1 MPASSNIGRGTVL
14 VTGSSTGIGEA
25 CALYLDKL
33 GFQVFAGV
41 RRDADAEALR
51 GKATDRL
58 TPVRLDI
65 TDSASI
71 AAARS
76 VIETTAAET
85 GLAGLVNNAGVVM
98 PGPLEFMPLSEF
110 RRQLEVNL
118 VGHLAVTQT
127 FLSLLRRARGRIV
140 NMSSI
145 AGRSAAPFNGPYAA
159 SKFALEAISDALR
172 MELLPWGISVSV
184 IEPGSIATPIWEKSG
199 KTAGEIARQMPS
211 EARELYGRVYDAM
224 RVAAAKMAGSGAP
237 AIEVAKVVAH
247 ALTARK
253 PRTRYLV
260 GRDAKIQALLK
271 KILPDR
277 ALDRLTLRFLG
288 LPTNS

>member
-1 MPASSNIGRGTVL
+1 MPASSNAGRGAVL
-14 VTGSSTGIGEA
+14 VTGSSSGIGEA

-33 GFQVFAGV
+33 GFRVFAGV
-41 RRDADAEALR
+41 RRDADGEALR
-51 GKATDRL
+51 SRASERL
-58 TPVRLDI
+58 TPVHLDV
-65 TDSASI
+65 TDGASL
-71 AAARS
+71 AAARTA
-76 VIETTAAET
+76 IEATAGEA
-85 GLAGLVNNAGVVM
+85 GLAGLVNNAGIVIA
-98 PGPLEFMPLSEF
+98 GPLEFMPLSEF
-110 RRQLEVNL
+110 RRQLEVNV
-118 VGHLAVTQT
+118 VGQLAVTQT
-127 FLSLLRRARGRIV
+127 FLSLLRKARGRIV

-159 SKFALEAISDALR
+159 SKFALEAMSDALR
-172 MELLPWGISVSV
+172 MELLPWGISVSLV
-184 IEPGSIATPIWEKSG
+184 EPGSVATPIWQKSG

-211 EARELYGRVYDAM
+211 GARELYGRVYDAM
-224 RVAAAKMAGSGAP
+224 RVAAARMAGAGVP

-277 ALDRLTLRFLG
+277 TLDRLTLKFLG
-288 LPTNS
+288 LRAEP